1 MYSKLEVCF
10 MDSNVSKHLYER
22 CKEQP
27 FLKKV
32 IVARSF
38 AQGEQWLSRMC
49 KENGPLMNVEATTLE
64 SLIVRNAKSELSRRQ
79 IRLLNRDQ
87 GYWLVYEL
95 MLTRM
100 PENNGY
106 VSRESVT
113 AGIVERFRCA
123 LQELRLAGIKAV
135 QLNPLDFENP
145 SKGRYV
151 INLLS
156 LYEQE
161 LARRSWM
168 DLTGLSDLLPEGDPE
183 AVEYLISSFHY
194 ESLSRMEREMLDRLS
209 ENKLY
214 IWQEGRLFPQ
224 CLTQH
229 DRRQIHMFRAA
240 GTLAEAREVI
250 RRIYLQEVP
259 FDQAELILSDYAGS
273 YVAIHTLMEYLNI
286 PSTFSQGISASFSGL
301 GRAAIAYLEWLDS
314 GFRVE
319 VVIQAFRNGIL
330 STRSLEKG
338 ELNMTPLQLVRL
350 LEQSGIGWGRER
362 YELLDHYVEQLGNPE
377 HAAACTAWS
386 LLFKDLLIRLPEDRN
401 WSVQDVLEGL
411 VHFLE
416 NCANTVDVHD
426 HSVLA
431 SLKELRDGLI
441 LLEPT
446 AISSESAVRYV
457 KDAVMNLCVKQA
469 PPQSGHL
476 HISSLE
482 NGGESGRTHTFILG
496 MNDEAWSFSM
506 KEDPILL
513 DEEKER
519 IGGLR
524 TMAESVKQAQQER
537 AARLGGI
544 GGYVSLSYSSY
555 DPVNQQ
561 DNYAAF
567 ELLQVCRGYTGNED
581 MDFSE
586 MNTLLGIP
594 AGFMARHEDRNK
606 DELRNRLDWSDFWLG
621 RLVVDGKVLLAE
633 ETLHT
638 VFSYLIGARKEGQE
652 NLLTEADG
660 LIQPRGELAIRYRG
674 NSGIHLSV
682 TELERYAEC
691 PKRFFYGS
699 VLKVREKDTP
709 VFDRNIW
716 LGPADRGN
724 LLHAIY
730 YRYLKER
737 ADFHLVDAVG
747 ERMLLHDYS
756 RLEHITDEIISE
768 YRRLIPPPSPHVF
781 EQECEAIRQDVDVF
795 YQMELKRQTL
805 PKWFE
810 LSLSTDGHPL
820 EVVLDSETV
829 LYMKGFVDRVDELRP
844 HEYKIY
850 DYKTGNPRKYEENA
864 YFAGGTQLQHALYSV
879 AVEQYLRQTGLDPEA
894 KVIESAYYFPT
905 ERGKGEEVRRVQ
917 NRKPEL
923 VQLVKRLLDSI
934 ESGIFLGT
942 PHADSCR
949 WCAYKPVCG
958 NQADLVKAKWENE
971 QNELLLAWKEVNAY
985 A

>member
-1 MYSKLEVCF
+1 
-10 MDSNVSKHLYER
+10 MDSNVLKHLYER

-38 AQGEQWLSRMC
+38 AQGEQWLTRMC
-49 KENGPLMNVEATTLE
+49 KEDGPLMNVETTTLE
-64 SLIVRNAKSELSRRQ
+64 SLIVRKTKAELLHQ
-79 IRLLNRDQ
+79 QMRLINREQ
-87 GYWLVYEL
+87 GFWLVYEL
-95 MLTRM
+95 MLTHM

-106 VSRESVT
+106 VPRESVT
-113 AGIVERFRCA
+113 AGIVERFHSA
-123 LQELRLAGIKAV
+123 LQELRLAGIKAE
-135 QLNPLDFENP
+135 QLTPLDFENL

-151 INLLS
+151 IHLLG
-156 LYEQE
+156 LYERE
-161 LARRSWM
+161 LVRRSWTDM
-168 DLTGLSDLLPEGDPE
+168 TGLSDLLPEGDPE
-183 AVEYLISSFHY
+183 AAEYMISSSHY
-194 ESLSRMEREMLDRLS
+194 ESLSRVEREILDRLS
-209 ENKLY
+209 GNKLH
-214 IWQEGRLFPQ
+214 IWQEGRLFPDT
-224 CLTQH
+224 LTQYG
-229 DRRQIHMFRAA
+229 RGQIQMFRAA

-250 RRIYLQEVP
+250 RRICLQEVP

-273 YVAIHTLMEYLNI
+273 YVAVHTLMEYLNI
-286 PSTFSQGISASFSGL
+286 PSTFSQGISASFSTL
-301 GRAAIAYLEWLDS
+301 GKAAIAYLEWLES
-314 GFRVE
+314 GFKVD
-319 VVIQAFRNGIL
+319 VLIQAFRNRIL

-338 ELNMTPLQLVRL
+338 ELNMTPLQLVRV

-362 YELLDHYVEQLGNPE
+362 YELLDHYAEQSGNPE
-377 HAAACTAWS
+377 HAAAYTAWS
-386 LLFKDLLIRLPEDRN
+386 LLFKELLVRLPEDRH
-401 WSVQDVLEGL
+401 WLVQNVLDGL

-416 NCANTVDVHD
+416 NCANASDACD
-426 HSVLA
+426 HSVFA
-431 SLKELRDGLI
+431 SLIELRDSLI
-441 LLEPT
+441 LLEPSI
-446 AISSESAVRYV
+446 ISSESAVRYV

-469 PPQSGHL
+469 SPQSGHL

-482 NGGESGRTHTFILG
+482 NGGESGRSHTFILG
-496 MNDEAWSFSM
+496 MNEEAWSFSA

-524 TMAESVKQAQQER
+524 TMAESVKQAKQER

-561 DNYAAF
+561 DNHAAF
-567 ELLQVCRGYTGNED
+567 ELLQVCRGYTENED

-586 MNTLLGIP
+586 MNALLGIP
-594 AGFMARHEDRNK
+594 AGFMARQEIR
-606 DELRNRLDWSDFWLG
+606 
-621 RLVVDGKVLLAE
+621 
-633 ETLHT
+633 
-638 VFSYLIGARKEGQE
+638 SYLIRARNEVKEG
-652 NLLTEADG
+652 LLTEADG

-674 NSGIHLSV
+674 NPEIHLSV

-699 VLKVREKDTP
+699 VLKVREKDVP
-709 VFDRNIW
+709 FFDRNIW
-716 LGPADRGN
+716 LGPADRGS
-724 LLHAIY
+724 LLHEIF

-737 ADFHLVDAVG
+737 GDLQPGDEVG
-747 ERMLLHDYS
+747 DRMLRHDYS
-756 RLEHITDEIISE
+756 RLEHITDEMISE
-768 YRRLIPPPSPHVF
+768 YRRLVPPPSPHVF
-781 EQECEAIRQDVDVF
+781 EQECKAIRQDVDVF
-795 YQMELKRQTL
+795 YQTELKRQTL

-810 LSLSTDGHPL
+810 LSLSTDEHPL

-829 LYMKGFVDRVDELRP
+829 LFMKGFVDRVDELRP

-864 YFAGGTQLQHALYSV
+864 YFAGGTQLQHALYAV
-879 AVEQYLRQTGLDPEA
+879 AVEQYLRQTRLDPEA
-894 KVIESAYYFPT
+894 RVTESAYYFPT

-934 ESGIFLGT
+934 ESGVFLGT

-949 WCAYKPVCG
+949 WCAYKLVCG
-958 NQADLVKAKWENE
+958 NQADLAKAEWENE
-971 QNELLLAWKEVNAY
+971 ENELLLAWKEVNAY

>member
-1 MYSKLEVCF
+1 
-10 MDSNVSKHLYER
+10 MDSNVFKHLYER
-22 CKEQP
+22 CKERP

-38 AQGEQWLSRMC
+38 AQGDQWLTRIC
-49 KENGPLMNVEATTLE
+49 KENGPLMNVETTTLE
-64 SLIVRNAKSELSRRQ
+64 SLIVRNTKSQLSHRKIQ
-79 IRLLNRDQ
+79 LLNREQ

-95 MLTRM
+95 MLTHM

-106 VSRESVT
+106 VSREGVT
-113 AGIVERFRCA
+113 AGIVERFHCA
-123 LQELRLAGIKAV
+123 LQGLRLAGIKAA
-135 QLNPLDFENP
+135 QLNPLDFENL

-151 INLLS
+151 IHLLS

-161 LARRSWM
+161 LARRSWT
-168 DLTGLSDLLPEGDPE
+168 DLAGLSELLPEGDPG
-183 AVEYLISSFHY
+183 AIEYMISSSHY
-194 ESLSRMEREMLDRLS
+194 ESLNRLEREMLDRLS
-209 ENKLY
+209 GNKLY
-214 IWQEGRLFPQ
+214 IWQEGRLFPES
-224 CLTQH
+224 LAQH
-229 DRRQIHMFRAA
+229 DREQIQLFRAA
-240 GTLAEAREVI
+240 GTLAETREVI
-250 RRIYLQEVP
+250 GRIYQQEVP
-259 FDQAELILSDYAGS
+259 FDQVELILSDYTGS

-286 PSTFSQGISASFSGL
+286 PSTFSQGISASFSNL
-301 GRAAIAYLEWLDS
+301 GKAAIAYLDWLDS

-319 VVIQAFRNGIL
+319 VLTQAFRNGIL
-330 STRSLEKG
+330 STRSLEKD
-338 ELNMTPLQLVRL
+338 ELNMTPLQLVRV

-362 YELLDHYVEQLGNPE
+362 YELLDIYTEHFGNPE
-377 HAAACTAWS
+377 HTAACTAWS
-386 LLFKDLLIRLPEDRN
+386 LLFKELLIRLPEDRN
-401 WSVQDVLEGL
+401 WSIQDVLEGL

-416 NCANTVDVHD
+416 NCTNIVDAQD
-426 HSVLA
+426 HSVLT
-431 SLKELRDGLI
+431 SLKEQRDSLI
-441 LLEPT
+441 ILEPS

-457 KDAVMNLCVKQA
+457 KDSVMNLCIKQA
-469 PPQSGHL
+469 SPQSGHL

-496 MNDEAWSFSM
+496 VNDGAWSFSA

-513 DEEKER
+513 DEEKKR

-524 TMAESVKQAQQER
+524 TMAESVKQAKQER
-537 AARLGGI
+537 AERLGGI
-544 GGYVSLSYSSY
+544 SGYVSLSYSSY

-561 DNYAAF
+561 DNHAAF
-567 ELLQVCRGYTGNED
+567 ELLQVCRGYTENED

-586 MNTLLGIP
+586 MNALLGRP
-594 AGFMARHEDRNK
+594 AGFMAQQGNSNK
-606 DELRNRLDWSDFWLG
+606 DKSRNRLDRSEFWLG
-621 RLVVDGKVLLAE
+621 RLVAEGKVFLAE
-633 ETLHT
+633 EALSAT
-638 VFSYLIGARKEGQE
+638 FPCSIRFKKEVQGDT
-652 NLLTEADG
+652 LTEADG
-660 LIQPRGELAIRYRG
+660 LIQPHGEMAIRYRG

-699 VLKVREKDTP
+699 ILKVREKDTP

-724 LLHAIY
+724 LLHEVF

-737 ADFHLVDAVG
+737 ADFYLVDEV
-747 ERMLLHDYS
+747 EDRTLQHDYS
-756 RLEHITDEIISE
+756 RLEHITDETISE

-781 EQECEAIRQDVDVF
+781 EQECKAIRQDVDVF
-795 YQMELKRQTL
+795 YQTELKRQTL

-810 LSLSTDGHPL
+810 LSLSTDEHPL

-829 LYMKGFVDRVDELRP
+829 LFMKGFIDRVDELRP

-850 DYKTGNPRKYEENA
+850 DYKTGNPRKYGENA
-864 YFAGGTQLQHALYSV
+864 YFAGGTQLQHALYAV

-894 KVIESAYYFPT
+894 RVTESAYYFPT
-905 ERGKGEEVRRVQ
+905 ERGKGEEVLRVQ

-923 VQLVKRLLDSI
+923 VQLVKLLLDSI
-934 ESGIFLGT
+934 ESGVFLGT

-958 NQADLVKAKWENE
+958 NQGDLVKAKWENE
-971 QNELLLAWKEVNAY
+971 QNKLLLAWKEVNAY